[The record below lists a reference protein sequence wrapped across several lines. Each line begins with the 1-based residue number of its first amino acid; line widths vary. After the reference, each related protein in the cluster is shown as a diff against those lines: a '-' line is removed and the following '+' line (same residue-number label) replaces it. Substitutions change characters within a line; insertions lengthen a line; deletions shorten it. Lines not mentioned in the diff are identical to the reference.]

1 MNLIHNFSSYVFS
14 IILILFCI
22 PFALP
27 NYELSF
33 ILIQFSF
40 LSPIFLFLSLFKT
53 DFFGIFMIS
62 IYFFLILL
70 LPFGVPGSFL
80 GWMAMVCA
88 GYLFGSK
95 ASREGL
101 NVLYELK
108 YFVLLSII
116 LSLWIVIKNY
126 QNVFSYELLSDYF
139 EVSSIN
145 TVPLLLVSLTNIF
158 CSYYYYLCYFNPK
171 INLDRKGLI
180 KTILLALL
188 AVSTLLVILFE
199 FRSGVGIF
207 ILLALVLWKSLGS
220 SYFHILLK
228 TIILISVTTIIL
240 YFGRLI
246 YEFMAILLVPGRS
259 DILLVFDELLRGSLR
274 FERMINF
281 WNISAFSKLE
291 LNIWSSNLSVS
302 GMSDMVSGL
311 FPISLLFFIPCLS
324 CLKITKYI
332 LLKNRIPLLI
342 ILISAASSFMMSLLQ
357 PDFFSMFS
365 FFAIMSLI
373 YFGKKNKKGIR
384 D

>member
-1 MNLIHNFSSYVFS
+1 M
-14 IILILFCI
+14 
-22 PFALP
+22 
-27 NYELSF
+27 
-33 ILIQFSF
+33 
-40 LSPIFLFLSLFKT
+40 
-53 DFFGIFMIS
+53 
-62 IYFFLILL
+62 
-70 LPFGVPGSFL
+70 
-80 GWMAMVCA
+80 
-88 GYLFGSK
+88 
-95 ASREGL
+95 
-101 NVLYELK
+101 
-108 YFVLLSII
+108 
-116 LSLWIVIKNY
+116 
-126 QNVFSYELLSDYF
+126 
-139 EVSSIN
+139 
-145 TVPLLLVSLTNIF
+145 
-158 CSYYYYLCYFNPK
+158 
-171 INLDRKGLI
+171 
-180 KTILLALL
+180 

-373 YFGKKNKKGIR
+373 YFGEKNKKGIR